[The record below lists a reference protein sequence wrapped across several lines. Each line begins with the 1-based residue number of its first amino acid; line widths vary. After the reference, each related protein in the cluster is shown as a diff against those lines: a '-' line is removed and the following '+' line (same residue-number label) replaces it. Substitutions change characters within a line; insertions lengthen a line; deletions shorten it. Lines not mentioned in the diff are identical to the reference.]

1 MKGPLEGDTTNSRN
15 AGLSAWLAGAGPL
28 PLGVQKGIAMLRQV
42 GHRASSMEGAGR
54 ALLWLLLTFPG
65 AEMEVE
71 ANASLRVMVMG
82 KNTPFYAMHRGLT
95 ARCRPL
101 LPLPLERVS
110 QLCALAEG
118 SSLDDFCRPH
128 FACLGI
134 DEVWLALTVM
144 SLNAAA
150 GYGRAALPRKPT
162 AAQAAALDSVRASIK
177 RVLAPDLCLERSLEG
192 AEKELASRFLTYTG
206 EEVPKMQPLQVKCVL
221 PALPPASHGGS
232 IQTVDLLC
240 LGTRRFLENP
250 LESVLEA
257 PRKGVKLEAK
267 VHIQSGEA
275 LELFKLLV
283 ERKICHWIE
292 DDHVMRVGGTQIL
305 NGMFA
310 VGKGTHL
317 ETGEEIQRVIMNLI
331 PCNGVCK
338 QAQGGTQNLP
348 SICQYLS
355 LVLNSDH
362 RLALY
367 QSDMVSA
374 FYLFR
379 LPVQWHPLMAFNIWF
394 DGKDIGLQEGQRF
407 RPCCAVIPMGW
418 SSAVAIMQELAE
430 KLSELGRLPRSH
442 MIRRCAPL
450 PPWLTDVA
458 NEAASTGRPWF
469 HVYLDNFCAIEKL
482 GPGEQPEHGFRFHE
496 ALEDAW
502 RSVGVLSSE
511 KKKVAGETRANE
523 LGACLDGETGTLGP
537 SAERILRLVQS
548 TVAVISKRQLRRK
561 WVQVIAGRWVHCM
574 AFRRPTM
581 SFLDATWGYI
591 AGINRGE
598 AAEARVRSELLN
610 CCCGVQLMHA
620 NLTAKLSGMTTA
632 SDASS
637 TGGAVGKSL
646 TLTPAGREFAAADLQ
661 GHAEGK
667 EIPVLALS
675 LFNGI
680 GCAFRCY
687 DLRGV
692 QPMVCVAYEIN
703 KEANRVTSRRW
714 PHVRLEKDVRSLTRE
729 VMHEWRYLYPGVRE
743 IHLWAGFPCVGLSA
757 VRFGRLNLDDPQS
770 GLFWEVVRI
779 LKELKQVFGFN
790 FPVKY
795 ALENV
800 ASMDVEAEQ
809 EISSVL
815 NVKPLKLDSADAVPL
830 HRPRFCWSNVTPTP
844 MEGVTLEEKERWT
857 HVHMPHEFPAV
868 EQWIEEGWHWPGGE
882 QGNLLPTCMKSIKR
896 RSPPLKP
903 AGLDRAS
910 EDTILRWQ
918 ADQFRF
924 PPYQYGDRFVF
935 WKGNKWRLCCASER
949 ELLHGLGFGHTTLC
963 WNAGDIKNNW
973 QGYEDTRKS
982 LIGDS
987 FNCFSFVYVAA
998 MLCASWVSVPPYHQ
1012 LWMRMGL
1019 APGFNC
1025 PIAVVA
1031 PLERRLVYGSP
1042 TVDVDI
1048 TSLHSC
1054 LLRRANHTG
1063 SDIRITSGSILN
1075 PRAYPRQ
1082 SVNADWWLWSKVFA
1096 CRWEKADHINSLELR
1111 SLVHA
1116 VEWRIRHGK
1125 EHHLRIFHLTDSYVA
1140 MAIASKGRTSAK
1152 LLKPLL
1158 RWLTALLLAWDL
1170 YLLVLHVESSENPT
1184 DGDSLAP

>member
-1 MKGPLEGDTTNSRN
+1 M
-15 AGLSAWLAGAGPL
+15 
-28 PLGVQKGIAMLRQV
+28 
-42 GHRASSMEGAGR
+42 
-54 ALLWLLLTFPG
+54 
-65 AEMEVE
+65 
-71 ANASLRVMVMG
+71 
-82 KNTPFYAMHRGLT
+82 
-95 ARCRPL
+95 
-101 LPLPLERVS
+101 
-110 QLCALAEG
+110 
-118 SSLDDFCRPH
+118 
-128 FACLGI
+128 
-134 DEVWLALTVM
+134 
-144 SLNAAA
+144 
-150 GYGRAALPRKPT
+150 
-162 AAQAAALDSVRASIK
+162 
-177 RVLAPDLCLERSLEG
+177 
-192 AEKELASRFLTYTG
+192 
-206 EEVPKMQPLQVKCVL
+206 PKMQPLQVKCVL

-275 LELFKLLV
+275 LELFRLLV

-292 DDHVMRVGGTQIL
+292 DDHVMRVGGSQIL

-458 NEAASTGRPWF
+458 DEAASTGRPWF
-469 HVYLDNFCAIEKL
+469 HVYLDNFCAMEKL

-502 RSVGVLSSE
+502 HSVGVLSSE

-591 AGINRGE
+591 AGKNRGE

-610 CCCGVQLMHA
+610 CCCGVHLMHA

-661 GHAEGK
+661 GLAEGK

-687 DLRGV
+687 DLCGV

-815 NVKPLKLDSADAVPL
+815 NAKPLKLDSADAVPL

-882 QGNLLPTCMKSIKR
+882 EGNLLPTCMKSIKR

-910 EDTILRWQ
+910 EDTKLRWQ

-963 WNAGDIKNNW
+963 WNAGGIKNNW

-998 MLCASWVSVPPYHQ
+998 MLCASSVAVPSYHQ

-1042 TVDVDI
+1042 TMDVDI

-1125 EHHLRIFHLTDSYVA
+1125 EYHLRIFHLTDSYVA
-1140 MAIASKGRTSAK
+1140 MAIASKGRTSAR

-1158 RWLTALLLAWDL
+1158 RRLTALLLAWDL

-1184 DGDSLAP
+1184 DGDSRAP